1 LDDKEKGE
9 QPVESTEEDAGQDN
23 GEEKSRV
30 LDESL
35 RNRKTTAEPQVK
47 DIKQC
52 LTVSKKIILFGA
64 VIPGQIKEQRL
75 LIENFS
81 TELLTL
87 RVRVDCCNSEFDD
100 LDEYV

>member
-1 LDDKEKGE
+1 VDDNSGE
-9 QPVESTEEDAGQDN
+9 NELCAED
-23 GEEKSRV
+23 
-30 LDESL
+30 DETNELEDSL
-35 RNRKTTAEPQVK
+35 RNRKKTEESIIAPIK

-81 TELLTL
+81 SEL
-87 RVRVDCCNSEFDD
+87 
-100 LDEYV
+100 

>member
-1 LDDKEKGE
+1 VDDNSGENELCAEDDETNELGPNDGQVANTSESLYDEIEK
-9 QPVESTEEDAGQDN
+9 
-23 GEEKSRV
+23 KSRI
-30 LDESL
+30 LEDSL
-35 RNRKTTAEPQVK
+35 RNRKKTEESIIAPIK

-81 TELLTL
+81 SEL
-87 RVRVDCCNSEFDD
+87 
-100 LDEYV
+100 

>member
-1 LDDKEKGE
+1 MDAKDADIEKIDDKSGE
-9 QPVESTEEDAGQDN
+9 NEPYDEEADTNELED
-23 GEEKSRV
+23 
-30 LDESL
+30 SL
-35 RNRKTTAEPQVK
+35 RNRKKTEEPVIK

-81 TELLTL
+81 SEL
-87 RVRVDCCNSEFDD
+87 
-100 LDEYV
+100 